1 MKALVVERKNLKH
14 NLKIIKEIINKD
26 EKKTRIIAVIKG
38 NGYGLGLVEY
48 AQFLIDNGI
57 DFLAV
62 ATTEEA
68 IILRENGITKD
79 ILMMSSTTV
88 ERDIELLIQNK
99 IILTVG
105 SKEAGDVIEKIAK
118 KLDKKIKVH
127 LKIDTGFGRYGF
139 IYNKKEEMVDIIK
152 SWKNIQIDGVFSH
165 FSIAFYG
172 NGKESKEQFNR
183 YMQCVDTLNNNNINT
198 GMLHICNSSAFL
210 RFNDMHLDAVR
221 IGSAL
226 LGRLSIPNTWG
237 FKKVGYL
244 KSNVTEIKVLPAGYN
259 IGYSNSYTTTKET
272 KIAIIPCGYADGINV
287 KVDRDMFRTV
297 DKLRYI
303 VRDIKDALKSKK
315 LYVNIN
321 GEQCEILGRI
331 GMFHVCANITGKV
344 IKINDEAKFEINP
357 MFVDSNITRDY
368 D

>member
-26 EKKTRIIAVIKG
+26 EKKPRIIAVIKG

-183 YMQCVDTLNNNNINT
+183 YMQCVDTLKNNNINT

>member
-152 SWKNIQIDGVFSH
+152 SWKNIQIDGFFSH

-183 YMQCVDTLNNNNINT
+183 YMQCVDTLKNNNINT

-344 IKINDEAKFEINP
+344 VKINDEAKFEINP

>member
-79 ILMMSSTTV
+79 ILIMSSTTV

-183 YMQCVDTLNNNNINT
+183 YMQCVDTLKNNNINT

>member
-118 KLDKKIKVH
+118 KLDKKIKMH

-183 YMQCVDTLNNNNINT
+183 YMQCVDTLKNNNINT

>member
-1 MKALVVERKNLKH
+1 M
-14 NLKIIKEIINKD
+14 
-26 EKKTRIIAVIKG
+26 
-38 NGYGLGLVEY
+38 VEY

-152 SWKNIQIDGVFSH
+152 SWKNFKLMGFFHISPLLF
-165 FSIAFYG
+165 
-172 NGKESKEQFNR
+172 
-183 YMQCVDTLNNNNINT
+183 M
-198 GMLHICNSSAFL
+198 GMAKN
-210 RFNDMHLDAVR
+210 
-221 IGSAL
+221 
-226 LGRLSIPNTWG
+226 
-237 FKKVGYL
+237 L
-244 KSNVTEIKVLPAGYN
+244 KSNLID
-259 IGYSNSYTTTKET
+259 I
-272 KIAIIPCGYADGINV
+272 CNV
-287 KVDRDMFRTV
+287 
-297 DKLRYI
+297 
-303 VRDIKDALKSKK
+303 
-315 LYVNIN
+315 
-321 GEQCEILGRI
+321 
-331 GMFHVCANITGKV
+331 
-344 IKINDEAKFEINP
+344 
-357 MFVDSNITRDY
+357 
-368 D
+368 

>member
-183 YMQCVDTLNNNNINT
+183 YMQCVDTLKNNNINT

-315 LYVNIN
+315 LYVSIN

>member
-57 DFLAV
+57 EFLAV

-183 YMQCVDTLNNNNINT
+183 YMQCVDTLKNNNINT

>member
-183 YMQCVDTLNNNNINT
+183 YMQCVDTLKNNNINT

-303 VRDIKDALKSKK
+303 VRYIKDALKSKK

>member
-26 EKKTRIIAVIKG
+26 EKKPRIIAVIKG

-99 IILTVG
+99 VILTVG

-152 SWKNIQIDGVFSH
+152 SWKSIQIDGVFSH

-172 NGKESKEQFNR
+172 NGKESKEQFDR
-183 YMQCVDTLNNNNINT
+183 YMQCVDTLKNNNINT

-210 RFNDMHLDAVR
+210 RFNNMHLDAVR

>member
-26 EKKTRIIAVIKG
+26 EKKPRIIAVIKG

-183 YMQCVDTLNNNNINT
+183 YMQCVDTLKNNNINT

-210 RFNDMHLDAVR
+210 RFYDMHLDAVR

>member
-1 MKALVVERKNLKH
+1 
-14 NLKIIKEIINKD
+14 
-26 EKKTRIIAVIKG
+26 
-38 NGYGLGLVEY
+38 
-48 AQFLIDNGI
+48 
-57 DFLAV
+57 
-62 ATTEEA
+62 
-68 IILRENGITKD
+68 
-79 ILMMSSTTV
+79 
-88 ERDIELLIQNK
+88 
-99 IILTVG
+99 
-105 SKEAGDVIEKIAK
+105 
-118 KLDKKIKVH
+118 
-127 LKIDTGFGRYGF
+127 
-139 IYNKKEEMVDIIK
+139 
-152 SWKNIQIDGVFSH
+152 
-165 FSIAFYG
+165 
-172 NGKESKEQFNR
+172 
-183 YMQCVDTLNNNNINT
+183 MQCVDTLKNNNINT

-344 IKINDEAKFEINP
+344 VKINDEAKFEINP

>member
-183 YMQCVDTLNNNNINT
+183 YMQCVDTLKNNNINT

-344 IKINDEAKFEINP
+344 IKINDEAK
-357 MFVDSNITRDY
+357 
-368 D
+368 